1 MLLALLL
8 MSAAQ
13 VETPA
18 KTTDEPSANPAAAAP
33 TQPGAAAPMQ
43 PGAAA
48 PTQPADALADL
59 SPEERQ
65 EIADD
70 SARDLRE
77 SRFYNRPGATRADY
91 DAEWQECRLIARGS
105 RSMGGQVVTVP
116 YNPGIISPAAASGAG
131 LIGAMI
137 GNAIVEGQ
145 LRRANRRACLLV
157 KGWSLA
163 EVEEAAA
170 RARIAEMSDAEREA
184 HFNRLVGAE
193 TLPAGLK
200 ILRWENHFAAPKLA
214 ASIGPRDAAKDKAA
228 QRKPVKPV
236 DIASGQGGVILAF
249 RRPDEASQGKSASL
263 LISRYDPEAAN
274 IVVPARRDKADT
286 TTYSVLIKS
295 RDKTLEVEHVLHA
308 LTPGSYVLSGATPGV
323 QGVVNMNFCLSSVM
337 FTVEAGK
344 ITYIGDFVPYPLVE
358 VESGGR
364 VPAMAWRDH
373 FADAEAAAPALQSS
387 APLPVQPASFTNGV
401 SWGCAATVM
410 AAYSVPGA
418 PSLEGPRR
426 AGPPL
431 APPVRPTTVIAIPT
445 N

>member
-1 MLLALLL
+1 MLLTFLL

-13 VETPA
+13 VEAPVETP
-18 KTTDEPSANPAAAAP
+18 AAP
-33 TQPGAAAPMQ
+33 TPAAQPQQGS
-43 PGAAA
+43 
-48 PTQPADALADL
+48 ALSDL

-91 DAEWQECRLIARGS
+91 DADWQECRMIARGS
-105 RSMGGQVVTVP
+105 RGMGGQVVTVP

-145 LRRANRRACLLV
+145 LRRSNRRTCLLV
-157 KGWSLA
+157 KGWALA
-163 EVEEAAA
+163 EVEDAAA
-170 RARIAEMSDAEREA
+170 RARIAAMSDSEREA

-193 TLPAGLK
+193 TLPEGLTV
-200 ILRWENHFAAPKLA
+200 LRWENPIAAPKLA
-214 ASIGPRDAAKDKAA
+214 ASIGPRDAAKDKSA

-236 DIASGQGGVILAF
+236 EIASGQGGVILGF
-249 RRPDEASQGKSASL
+249 RRPDAESQGKSASL

-274 IVVPARRDKADT
+274 IVFPAKRDKADT
-286 TTYSVLIKS
+286 TTYSLLIKS
-295 RDKTLEVEHVLHA
+295 RDKALEVEHVLHA
-308 LTPGSYVLSGATPGV
+308 LTPGTYVISGATPGI
-323 QGVVNMNFCLSSVM
+323 QGTVNVNFCLSSAM
-337 FTVEAGK
+337 FTVEPGK
-344 ITYIGDFVPYPLVE
+344 ITYIGDFLPYPFAPTAA
-358 VESGGR
+358 GGR
-364 VPAMAWRDH
+364 AISMAWQDH
-373 FADAEAAAPALQSS
+373 LADAEAAAPALQSS

-410 AAYSVPGA
+410 TAYAVPGA
-418 PSLEGPRR
+418 PTLEGPRR

-431 APPVRPTTVIAIPT
+431 ATPAQPTTVIAIPT
-445 N
+445 T